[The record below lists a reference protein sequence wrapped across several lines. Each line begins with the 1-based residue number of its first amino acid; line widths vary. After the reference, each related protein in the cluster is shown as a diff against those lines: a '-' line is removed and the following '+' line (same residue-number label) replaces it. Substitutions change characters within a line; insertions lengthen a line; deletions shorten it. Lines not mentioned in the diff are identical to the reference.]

1 MQKNSTGIRNL
12 KMDDYKS
19 IIIKFPND
27 LNEQYN
33 LVKKLDE
40 TEKLLENLKETNKKR
55 IESYIK
61 LNKSILR
68 DSFIFK

>member
-55 IESYIK
+55 TESYIK